1 MKDCLIIM
9 GKVRKSATHTSHF
22 LPGSCPKKKG
32 SDKDKYNG
40 LGTIRSFKIPI
51 KKMNLRPGGLKK

>member
-1 MKDCLIIM
+1 M